1 MTKANQKFGKY
12 TTIDDLGHGSFADV
26 YRAKNDEGKEVALK
40 VIKKNYTV
48 STVCCFL
55 PYKHS

>member
-1 MTKANQKFGKY
+1 MAKANQKFGKY

-40 VIKKNYTV
+40 VIRKNYTV
-48 STVCCFL
+48 STLC
-55 PYKHS
+55 